1 MNIQKL
7 EYLDLEINNHRK
19 VKLNLIE
26 RIQVS
31 CNIEHLENQFIH
43 IPHTSS
49 Q

>member
-26 RIQVS
+26 GIQVS
-31 CNIEHLENQFIH
+31 CNIEHLEN
-43 IPHTSS
+43 
-49 Q
+49 